1 MLLNLGE
8 KLSFFSTSSSSM
20 DGENNLPS
28 PVDEDPNVITAQVK
42 DPAFEAMEEDSDV
55 FHNFDDSKISEP
67 KKERGKKK
75 NKQKVKLGVSEIYIY
90 S

>member
-28 PVDEDPNVITAQVK
+28 PLEDPNNVK
-42 DPAFEAMEEDSDV
+42 DPAFEAMEEDSEV
-55 FHNFDDSKISEP
+55 FHNFFDDSKISEP

-75 NKQKVKLGVSEIYIY
+75 NKQKVKLGVSEIDLY

>member
-28 PVDEDPNVITAQVK
+28 PLEDPNNVK